1 MPGFETILP
10 FLKPIEH
17 LILDESISEVMING
31 PDRVFVE
38 KAGYVEQVRG
48 VSLGERSLLVAV
60 KNIARRLG
68 DDISEAKP
76 ILDSRLPDGSRVAAV
91 IPPCSLRGVTL
102 TIRKFNV
109 RQFEIA
115 DLIDGGT
122 LTRALAN
129 RLEDYILQRRNLLIC
144 GGTGT
149 GKTTLL
155 NALGKFF
162 PPDERI
168 LLIEDTAEIQLG
180 QSNLVRFEA
189 RREQNGV
196 PAVSIRDL
204 LKASLRH
211 RPDRILLGEI
221 RGSEAFDLLQLLNT
235 GHAGTLSTIHASSA
249 KQGLARFTSCV
260 LQSGIEL
267 PYRAIKTNIGD
278 SVNVVVHLERRPGRR
293 FVSEVVEIHGYD
305 PDRDE
310 YNYGAIFDSHKELA

>member
-17 LILDESISEVMING
+17 LILDESISEVMVNG
-31 PDRVFVE
+31 PDQIFVE
-38 KAGYVEQVRG
+38 KAGFVEQVRG

-68 DDISEAKP
+68 DDISETKP
-76 ILDSRLPDGSRVAAV
+76 ILDSRLPDGSRIAAV
-91 IPPCSLRGVTL
+91 IPPCSLTGVTL

-109 RQFEIA
+109 RHFEIT
-115 DLIDGGT
+115 DLVESGT

-129 RLEDYILQRRNLLIC
+129 RFEDYVLQRLNLLIC
-144 GGTGT
+144 GGTST

-155 NALGKFF
+155 NALGKFI

-168 LLIEDTAEIQLG
+168 LLIEDTAEIQLA

-260 LQSGIEL
+260 LQSGVEL

-278 SVNVVVHLERRPGRR
+278 SLNVVVHIERRPGRR
-293 FVSEVVEIHGYD
+293 FISEVLEINSYD
-305 PDRDE
+305 PDSDL
-310 YNYGAIFDSHKELA
+310 FDFCSIYVAPKEQT